1 MNRLSGVAGSR
12 STALA
17 VAALSLALAGCV
29 AGAESDDED
38 TGATEVA
45 VKTKAG
51 LNGGACALSDYNCKL
66 RTKGG
71 NRIAHLNGD
80 LDWGITPGATLL
92 DGNGDPLGVEDGKT
106 LKFNYGQKRSFGGQP
121 YVFALTTSNH
131 SSGWFPLA
139 SVISSDVVAARIG
152 DATAHRSG
160 LKPMSCYAVKNASDA
175 ALESKKVVYDSTS
188 APGPSGEAAG
198 DYLPKLRANG
208 KRSINLIYN
217 MPGSGLGGPA
227 IDHFPEGTKFQRL
240 EVTTY
245 NGGPPSIDVKLWSL
259 DGKKHFKTPAGT
271 MKFVYGYVVSK
282 TGETRVG
289 WMAYDALSVAKAC
302 P

>member
-1 MNRLSGVAGSR
+1 MNRLAGFLGVAAVSF
-12 STALA
+12 LA
-17 VAALSLALAGCV
+17 FGCV
-29 AGAESDDED
+29 AGSTESDED
-38 TGATEVA
+38 TASAEAA
-45 VKTKAG
+45 VKTRAG
-51 LNGGACALSDYNCKL
+51 INGGACALSDYNCKL
-66 RTKGG
+66 RTQGG

-80 LDWGITPGATLL
+80 LDWGIEPGATVL
-92 DGNGDPLGVEDGKT
+92 DGNGDPLGVETGHT
-106 LKFNYGQKRSFGGQP
+106 LKLNYGQKRSFGGKP
-121 YVFALTTSNH
+121 YVFALTTENH
-131 SSGWFPLA
+131 SAGWFPLA
-139 SVISSDVVAARIG
+139 SVTSGDVVATRIG
-152 DATAHRSG
+152 DATAHRAG
-160 LKPMSCYAVKNASDA
+160 LKPMACYAVKNSSDP

-188 APGPSGEAAG
+188 KPGPSGEAAG

-227 IDHFPEGTKFQRL
+227 IDHFPEGTRFQRL

-245 NGGPPSIDVKLWSL
+245 NGGPPSIDVKLWEQ
-259 DGKKHFKTPAGT
+259 DAKKHFKKPAGT

-289 WMAYDALSVAKAC
+289 WMAYDALTSAKGC